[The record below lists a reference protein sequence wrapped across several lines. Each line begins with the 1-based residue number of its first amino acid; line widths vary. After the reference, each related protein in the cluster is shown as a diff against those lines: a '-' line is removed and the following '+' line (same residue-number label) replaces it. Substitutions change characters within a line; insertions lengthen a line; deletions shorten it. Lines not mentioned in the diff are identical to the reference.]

1 MNPEQVLI
9 IIMIATA
16 AWTFTKFL
24 RSPIAQALA
33 RQGGAR

>member
-9 IIMIATA
+9 IIMIAVA

-33 RQGGAR
+33 WQGGAR